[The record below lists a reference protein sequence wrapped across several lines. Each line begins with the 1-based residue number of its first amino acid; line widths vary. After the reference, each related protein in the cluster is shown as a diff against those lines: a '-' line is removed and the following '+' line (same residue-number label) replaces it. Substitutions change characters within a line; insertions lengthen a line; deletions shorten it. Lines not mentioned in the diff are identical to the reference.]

1 MLSNEEKKS
10 VDLLNYYTGQYI
22 NCPVEDGE
30 WDCCREE
37 AEKTI
42 LNLIE
47 KQQKEIEYL
56 KGIAKKFNEG
66 TNLNDTEMD
75 YVIKIY
81 ERKNNG

>member
-1 MLSNEEKKS
+1 MTDEEKKAIEKFKNLGIKVFREQKVKNEEKLS
-10 VDLLNYYTGQYI
+10 YI
-22 NCPVEDGE
+22 EYV
-30 WDCCREE
+30 
-37 AEKTI
+37 I
-42 LNLIE
+42 LLNLIE

-81 ERKNNG
+81 EKKKQQ